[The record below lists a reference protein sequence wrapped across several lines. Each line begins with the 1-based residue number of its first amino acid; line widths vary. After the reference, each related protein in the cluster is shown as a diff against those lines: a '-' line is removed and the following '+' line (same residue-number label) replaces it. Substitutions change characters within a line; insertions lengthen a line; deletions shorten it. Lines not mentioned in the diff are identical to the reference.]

1 MYWSKYQL
9 EEQVCSGTRFYTKIL
24 AFTKNS
30 ILLMN
35 NFDKI
40 QTWEL
45 KAQPLSCIRRNHF
58 AMKVKKLS
66 AAVKTANDCSAKAGL

>member
-1 MYWSKYQL
+1 
-9 EEQVCSGTRFYTKIL
+9 
-24 AFTKNS
+24 
-30 ILLMN
+30 MN

>member
-1 MYWSKYQL
+1 
-9 EEQVCSGTRFYTKIL
+9 
-24 AFTKNS
+24 
-30 ILLMN
+30 MN

-40 QTWEL
+40 QTWEF

-66 AAVKTANDCSAKAGL
+66 AAVKTANDCSAKAGLLRNLKCLQSDKNREK